1 MSDEIW
7 QLLFA
12 HFAEREDYFRL
23 FDLRRIRP
31 DPWLKIEVLHVL
43 DGARGKLVSEI
54 RPDRQ
59 GCDVWFKTGGQEI
72 WLGIRGLL
80 TSYAGA
86 GREARPT
93 VASVAEVTRDMEKL
107 TGLATLGGGSPALL
121 LVAFPFGP
129 EQRERSEWTTQMMRF
144 EAKGFEIVEQRVIMT
159 SVPRESRIY
168 LFQRSANPF
177 FV

>member
-1 MSDEIW
+1 MADEIW

-12 HFAEREDYFRL
+12 HLAQRDDYFRL
-23 FDLRRIRP
+23 FDRHRIHP
-31 DPWLKIEVLHVL
+31 DAWLKIEVLHVL
-43 DGARGKLVSEI
+43 EQARGKLVTEV

-59 GCDVWFKTGGQEI
+59 GCDVWFKAGGQEL

-93 VASVAEVTRDMEKL
+93 VAAVADVTRDMEKL
-107 TGLATLGGGSPALL
+107 TGLATLGGGAPALL

-129 EQRERSEWTTQMMRF
+129 EPRERSEWSAQILRF
-144 EAKGFEIVEQRVIMT
+144 EAKGFEIAEQRVIAT
-159 SVPRESRIY
+159 GGPREARVY
-168 LFQRSANPF
+168 LFQRASDPF
-177 FV
+177 A